1 MNPDTPMPR
10 RRLPFFLFCLLP
22 AALSCHA
29 ADLYRWQDDQGNVHY
44 TDRVPPEYVKKGY
57 RVISEQGFTI
67 QTIKSVDKTKVTTP
81 ASPPPVSAEQ
91 ALDDRR
97 LLMTYGNEDEII
109 AARKRKESDLQALI
123 ELSRET
129 ISLLEGQFRQ
139 LAKEAGDYE
148 KQSKPVPKELLT
160 RIADTREKIN
170 KYQAQLQQH
179 QTDMKEVDKKFT
191 DDLQRYRE
199 LKQIVEKAD

>member
-1 MNPDTPMPR
+1 MPHR
-10 RRLPFFLFCLLP
+10 CRALPLFVLCLLP
-22 AALSCHA
+22 AALTCHA
-29 ADLYRWQDDQGNVHY
+29 ADLYRWQDDRGNVHY
-44 TDRVPPEYVKKGY
+44 TDRVPPEYVKQGY

-67 QTIKSVDKTKVTTP
+67 QTIKSIDKTKAATP
-81 ASPPPVSAEQ
+81 KSPPPVSAEQ

-97 LLMTYGNEDEII
+97 LLMTYGKEDEII

-148 KQSKPVPKELLT
+148 KQSEPVPEELLT
-160 RIADTREKIN
+160 QIAATREKIN
-170 KYQAQLQQH
+170 KYQARLQQH
-179 QTDMKEVDKKFT
+179 QSDMKEVDKKFA

-199 LKQIVEKAD
+199 LKQSVEKAE